1 MEEQKTENKEELQ
14 QETTEEKNSDQ
25 GNSSTRSS
33 LLWIFAGGYLVYTGY
48 RLCANVISG
57 AEDSSTGFLV
67 AGGIFVVIGAV
78 LLIMA
83 VRNLAKA
90 GAQKHEMEEAA
101 AKKQQRKPPKIR
113 RLRQLEK
120 NACLL
125 HSGHIWQRILMMHRR
140 KKQNKIRMRDSSCQ
154 DMTHISIKNGTSG
167 GENDFF
173 QGCSVFN

>member
-48 RLCANVISG
+48 RLCANVKSG

-101 AKKQQRKPPKIR
+101 AKKAAEETAKDPEIAAAGKKRMSIAQRAH
-113 RLRQLEK
+113 L
-120 NACLL
+120 A
-125 HSGHIWQRILMMHRR
+125 
-140 KKQNKIRMRDSSCQ
+140 
-154 DMTHISIKNGTSG
+154 
-167 GENDFF
+167 ENLDDAPEEEAK
-173 QGCSVFN
+173 